1 MSEGNGPT
9 RENAEANQNPSTHG
23 RTWADVVGELL
34 VQPRMWLPLLGFLAL
49 VWVAVIAGVFWVPRL
64 FSAQTTEFTLGGA
77 ESHLVIQSVEKNGNG
92 LYVLVVSP
100 QGWQPSGISVR
111 KGDQVRFAA
120 GGKVCIDVNSIIEM
134 VAKRKKYEDEWA
146 RRKQIRTND
155 RTETRVPED
164 YFTEREQRDLIL
176 DRPWVDPNGFS
187 LDVFRPSFRSRR
199 ERYLLPEEPAGS
211 LVAAIG
217 EAYREPPK
225 EGAFFV
231 GVGDKVA
238 HRGNEWVAP
247 NDGWLWFTVNDVQ
260 YADALNRN
268 LFYNDNIG
276 FYWVR
281 VTVKHP

>member
-1 MSEGNGPT
+1 MSEGNGAT
-9 RENAEANQNPSTHG
+9 TGHAEVKDIPGTHG
-23 RTWADVVGELL
+23 RTWADVAGELL
-34 VQPRMWLPLLGFLAL
+34 VRPRMWLPLLGFVAL
-49 VWVAVIAGVFWVPRL
+49 VWMAVIAGVFWVPRL
-64 FSAQTTEFTLGGA
+64 FSAQATEFTLGGA
-77 ESHLVIQSVEKNGNG
+77 GSHLIIQSVEKNGSG

-100 QGWQPSGISVR
+100 QGWQASGISVR
-111 KGDQVRFAA
+111 KGDHLHFAA

-155 RTETRVPED
+155 STETRVPED
-164 YFTEREQRDLIL
+164 YFTEKEQHDLIL

-199 ERYLLPEEPAGS
+199 ERYLLPGEPAGS

-217 EAYREPPK
+217 DAYREPAR
-225 EGAFFV
+225 EGTFFV

-238 HRGNEWVAP
+238 HRGDEIVAS
-247 NDGWLWFTVNDVQ
+247 NDGWLWFNINDVQ

-276 FYWVR
+276 FFWVR